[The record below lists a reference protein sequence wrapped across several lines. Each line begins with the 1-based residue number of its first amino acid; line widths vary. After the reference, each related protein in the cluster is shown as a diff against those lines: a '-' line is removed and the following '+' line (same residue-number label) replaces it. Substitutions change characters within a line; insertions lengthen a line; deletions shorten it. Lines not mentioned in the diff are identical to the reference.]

1 MQHGVFHVKSPVFH
15 EGIPTDS
22 WKEKTKVEY
31 SLSNRNSFN
40 PNLQTCLYCHK
51 QKVKYSET
59 QRKPFKLNL
68 QACRTD
74 TFPDWPKQEHKHKEN
89 EPLHLPILV
98 QNRGVSLRYVWDGQ
112 RLLLMKNSRRHRT
125 KSLRKFLEDHLKWL
139 RSVVMTLFVPQQV
152 QSNYIYYLK
161 WKFVHRIFSSAIQ
174 FQATQAMLQAIGIGA
189 KRSLTSTATLNWVLK
204 DGLGRL
210 SKFIYT
216 AILGPA
222 FDADLKRVRF
232 STAVL
237 FSLSVGVELLTPV
250 FPRNFLLLASMAN
263 IAKSISLAAYIGT
276 SSAIHQSFTVADN
289 LGDVSAKSQI
299 QTVCFDNIGL
309 ALAACLNLLCKN
321 NPRMELALPF
331 IIYPVFSAIDI
342 FAIYQGLKYIHL
354 STLNKARLE
363 IIADKW
369 IRSRTVLSTAEVST
383 AEGMQLFGTSGNR
396 KWPVRIGF
404 VNLREQKPE
413 VMVYIMQSL
422 RNEDRY
428 FLCLESCYG
437 FIRKPKMGLLLCLHE
452 NAAAADIVKGI
463 LQASY
468 MRVALT
474 SNENNLSNSC
484 NGCAI
489 SKSESMLPGDWQ
501 NLLEESKRFVNVEI
515 SQLLEQMQKTGWV
528 LKNVLLSPSEQ
539 LTYRT
544 LGENEKPQ
552 P

>member
-1 MQHGVFHVKSPVFH
+1 MQHGLFHVKSAVFQ

-22 WKEKTKVEY
+22 WKDKTKVEY
-31 SLSNRNSFN
+31 TVSNRNSLN
-40 PNLQTCLYCHK
+40 PNLQTCLYWHK
-51 QKVKYSET
+51 QKVKYSLS
-59 QRKPFKLNL
+59 QRKPLKLNL

-74 TFPDWPKQEHKHKEN
+74 TFPDWPKQEHKHKQN

-98 QNRGVSLRYVWDGQ
+98 QNRGVSLRYVWEGQ
-112 RLLLMKNSRRHRT
+112 RLLLVKNSRRHS
-125 KSLRKFLEDHLKWL
+125 KQSLRKFLKDHVKWL

-161 WKFVHRIFSSAIQ
+161 WKLVHRIFSSALQ

-204 DGLGRL
+204 DGLGRV

-232 STAVL
+232 STSVL

-263 IAKSISLAAYIGT
+263 IAKSISLAAYIAT
-276 SSAIHQSFTVADN
+276 SSAIHQSFAVADN

-331 IIYPVFSAIDI
+331 IIYPVFSAMDL

-369 IRSRTVLSTAEVST
+369 VHSRTVPSTAEVST
-383 AEGMQLFGTSGNR
+383 AEGMQLFRTSGNR

-428 FLCLESCYG
+428 FLCLESCYSL
-437 FIRKPKMGLLLCLHE
+437 IRKPKMGLLLCLHE
-452 NAAAADIVKGI
+452 NAVAADIVKGI

-474 SNENNLSNSC
+474 SKENNLSNSC

-489 SKSESMLPGDWQ
+489 SKPESMLPRDWQ
-501 NLLEESKRFVNVEI
+501 NVLEESKRFVNVEI
-515 SQLLEQMQKTGWV
+515 SQLLEQMEKAGWV

-539 LTYRT
+539 ITYRT
-544 LGENEKPQ
+544 LGENEKSHP
-552 P
+552 